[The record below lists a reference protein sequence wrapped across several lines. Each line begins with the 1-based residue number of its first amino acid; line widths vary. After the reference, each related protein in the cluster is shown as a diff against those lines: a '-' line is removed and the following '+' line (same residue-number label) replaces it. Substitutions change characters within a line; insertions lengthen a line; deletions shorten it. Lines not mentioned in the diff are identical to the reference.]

1 MVKLLVHYR
10 KNGKE
15 YKRGSIM
22 KNLSKTEAQ
31 ELVKDGFA
39 EYVDKETEEDEEVKK
54 PEVIEEPLKEEEE
67 MKELT
72 FEDIQKMTIDQ
83 LDAMTKDNEIK
94 LEGKNQKEK
103 AKELFNKLANNPEV

>member
-39 EYVDKETEEDEEVKK
+39 EYADKEAEEDEEVKK
-54 PEVIEEPLKEEEE
+54 LEVIEEPTQAETTE
-67 MKELT
+67 T
-72 FEDIQKMTIDQ
+72 
-83 LDAMTKDNEIK
+83 N
-94 LEGKNQKEK
+94 
-103 AKELFNKLANNPEV
+103 

>member
-39 EYVDKETEEDEEVKK
+39 EYADKEAEEDEEVKK
-54 PEVIEEPLKEEEE
+54 LEVIEEPLKEEEE

-72 FEDIQKMTIDQ
+72 FEDIQKMNYKFQ
-83 LDAMTKDNEIK
+83 SKLKETK
-94 LEGKNQKEK
+94 
-103 AKELFNKLANNPEV
+103 